1 MRRKDRKVVE
11 SRFKEIILAC
21 YCCRLGFNDDGKIYI
36 VPLSFGYHEEN
47 NKRIFYFHGA
57 AEGRKIELIKKNKY
71 VGFELDTSYKLVTSN
86 LPCNHSAFYRSIIGN
101 GKVSFVEDE
110 DEKKLALRMIMEHS
124 TGKKDWQFTDSM
136 VSSVCVFKLEVLE
149 ISGKENL

>member
-1 MRRKDRKVVE
+1 MDYKRGTRIVMDEDKIRREGKYDLDKVYQNIDE
-11 SRFKEIILAC
+11 LAE
-21 YCCRLGFNDDGKIYI
+21 YAG
-36 VPLSFGYHEEN
+36 
-47 NKRIFYFHGA
+47 
-57 AEGRKIELIKKNKY
+57 LIKKNKY
-71 VGFELDTSYKLVTSN
+71 VGFELDTSYKLITSN
-86 LPCNHSAFYRSIIGN
+86 LPCNHSAIYQSIIGN